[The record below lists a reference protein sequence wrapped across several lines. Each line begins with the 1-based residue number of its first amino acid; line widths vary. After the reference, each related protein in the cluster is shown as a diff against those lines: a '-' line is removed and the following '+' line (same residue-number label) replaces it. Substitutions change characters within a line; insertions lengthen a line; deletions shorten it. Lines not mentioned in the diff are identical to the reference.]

1 MGRGVVGV
9 SIISVVLIVALCIP
23 IVALIVDSPIGR
35 ALGRRLEREP
45 TPGTRRDA
53 VIADLTKRLDLL
65 EGDVD
70 ILQHTVTELRE
81 ENQFL
86 HRLLDDGSRPP
97 RTRSP
102 EER

>member
-1 MGRGVVGV
+1 M
-9 SIISVVLIVALCIP
+9 SLISVVLIVALCIP

-53 VIADLTKRLDLL
+53 VIGELTKRLDLL
-65 EGDVD
+65 EGDVE
-70 ILQHTVTELRE
+70 ILQHTVNELRD

-86 HRLLDDGSRPP
+86 QRLLDDGGRTP
-97 RTRSP
+97 RALPP

>member
-1 MGRGVVGV
+1 M

-53 VIADLTKRLDLL
+53 VIAELTKRLDLL
-65 EGDVD
+65 EGDIE

-81 ENQFL
+81 ESQFL
-86 HRLLDDGSRPP
+86 QRLLDDGSRPP
-97 RTRSP
+97 RTLPP

>member
-1 MGRGVVGV
+1 MGREVVGV

-35 ALGRRLEREP
+35 ALGRRLARAP

-53 VIADLTKRLDLL
+53 VIADLPKRLDLL

-86 HRLLDDGSRPP
+86 QRLLDDGSRPP

>member
-1 MGRGVVGV
+1 MGREVVGV

-86 HRLLDDGSRPP
+86 QRLLDDGSRPP

>member
-9 SIISVVLIVALCIP
+9 SVISVVLIVALCIP

-81 ENQFL
+81 ENQFPQ
-86 HRLLDDGSRPP
+86 RLLDDGSRPP

>member
-1 MGRGVVGV
+1 M

-53 VIADLTKRLDLL
+53 VIGELTKRLDLL
-65 EGDVD
+65 EGDVVHVPLPVHHLRPGS
-70 ILQHTVTELRE
+70 ILQA
-81 ENQFL
+81 
-86 HRLLDDGSRPP
+86 SR
-97 RTRSP
+97 
-102 EER
+102 